1 MIEVAEGGEG
11 GAGANK
17 DCGGGVRVLLTVY
30 IVVLRSE
37 PKTPCIP
44 ERGVCR
50 GWEGG
55 IEGPNFH
62 FLHPSIPVPVP
73 FLLAPTSL
81 PFV

>member
-1 MIEVAEGGEG
+1 MIEVAEGGRG
-11 GAGANK
+11 GRSKQGLW
-17 DCGGGVRVLLTVY
+17 GGGGRVLLTVY

-73 FLLAPTSL
+73 FLLARTSL